1 MNNSQE
7 KKLKHKSFLMRS
19 QERSDYKIEPARAL
33 DIFAAVISI
42 ICAVLAWL
50 YF

>member
-19 QERSDYKIEPARAL
+19 QERTDYKVEPAKAL
-33 DIFAAVISI
+33 D
-42 ICAVLAWL
+42 VLAAIVSVVAAALVWL
-50 YF
+50 YI